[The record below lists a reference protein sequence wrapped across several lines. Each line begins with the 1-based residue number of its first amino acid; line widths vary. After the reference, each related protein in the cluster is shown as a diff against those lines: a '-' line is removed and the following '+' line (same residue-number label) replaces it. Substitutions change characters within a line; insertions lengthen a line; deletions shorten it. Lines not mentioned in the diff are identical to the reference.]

1 MVTDMAKDEY
11 LKLAINALEGEGLTS
26 ASFKMTPGTGAATET
41 YDEYY
46 VDQEALVPILLD
58 LFYRE
63 T

>member
-1 MVTDMAKDEY
+1 M
-11 LKLAINALEGEGLTS
+11 KLAINALEGEGLTS
-26 ASFKMTPGTGAATET
+26 TSFKMAPGTGTATET